1 MILYP
6 ANSEDDF
13 VILNGIGYARAHHY
27 DHVQIMETCDFA
39 SIPADEPVAIIGHG
53 EPPEV
58 IEEDTV
64 LEPTLAEKMPWEVGS
79 MLDNGKYQKKA
90 PILLISCSAGVSSK
104 QESKDSF
111 VHLLAA
117 EFPGVAVTGK
127 RGIALF
133 GKAIP
138 DTVIDPLKSKE
149 FTAAEI
155 TIRDTLGFNRP
166 ASQIDW
172 GNPFPVQAGIEDRAD
187 FVYNHPKLAN
197 LYKKLREM
205 AENNGYILP
214 PPADELT
221 YIANE

>member
-58 IEEDTV
+58 IEGGTV

-79 MLDNGKYQKKA
+79 MLDSGKYQKKA

-133 GKAIP
+133 GEAIP
-138 DTVIDPLKSKE
+138 DTVIAPSKARNLPQRKLPSETHWVSTVRHLKSIG
-149 FTAAEI
+149 EI
-155 TIRDTLGFNRP
+155 RFRSKPELKIGPISSTTIRN
-166 ASQIDW
+166 
-172 GNPFPVQAGIEDRAD
+172 
-187 FVYNHPKLAN
+187 
-197 LYKKLREM
+197 
-205 AENNGYILP
+205 
-214 PPADELT
+214 
-221 YIANE
+221 